1 MTHTVRMFGA
11 IAVVALGCASIALQ
25 VTHPARAKSA
35 PEHAPLQVSSDGYVT
50 STQCRSCHPS
60 EYASWHNSYHRSM
73 TRVATPASVIPA
85 FDGVTVHA
93 PGLDY
98 RLRRSGDRY
107 FADVLH
113 DGGAA
118 ETLPITLLTGSHHMQ
133 IFWFETG
140 EGREVGQLPF
150 VYLNDDRR
158 WVPRNAI
165 FIEPPRVLVPGPTG
179 RWNAS
184 CIACHTTFGRPRI
197 DAGGAFDTQVAE
209 LGVACEACHGPAEA
223 HVRDNRS
230 PLVRYSQHFGARKS
244 VGVVQPEKLSHER
257 SSLVCGQCHATWLH
271 DGPRGMRRWNEHG
284 FAYRPGGDPAE
295 TMLLMRPSLAA
306 RDPRVAD
313 VIAHEPQLVDSQ
325 FWSDGAVRVSGREFN
340 GMVDSPCYAR
350 GQMTCLSC
358 HRMHQRQRD
367 PRPARA
373 WADTQLGERMDGNE
387 ACLACHTE
395 LRAKLAAHTHHA
407 PSSDGSQCYNC
418 HMPYTSYGLLKA
430 MRSHRIDVPDAAVSA
445 ATGRP
450 NACNL
455 CHLDKSLGWT
465 ARMLERDWGKRAPEL
480 DADRA
485 EIASTLLLGLSGDAG
500 QRVLIAWALG
510 WQPAQ
515 HASKLASASTL
526 LGILMDDPYDAVRY
540 VAARSLRQRGAELPS
555 YDFIVRPEQRA
566 PVAALVAGAD
576 EQQPSA
582 AERAAIERL
591 RRLRDD
597 RPLQLLE

>member
-1 MTHTVRMFGA
+1 MFGA
-11 IAVVALGCASIALQ
+11 VASVSLVLSLIALQ
-25 VTHPARAKSA
+25 VTRPARAKSA
-35 PEHAPLQVSSDGYVT
+35 QPHAPQQLNSDGYVT

-60 EYASWHNSYHRSM
+60 EYASWHSSFHRSM
-73 TRVATPASVIPA
+73 TQVATPESVIPA
-85 FDGVTVHA
+85 FDDKGNDVILQA

-98 RLRRSGDRY
+98 RLRQSGERY

-113 DGGAA
+113 DGAPT

-140 EGREVGQLPF
+140 EGRKVGQLPF
-150 VYLNDDRR
+150 VYLNADQR

-197 DAGGAFDTQVAE
+197 DASGTFDTQVAE
-209 LGVACEACHGPAEA
+209 LGVACEACHGPAET
-223 HVRDNRS
+223 HVQDNRS
-230 PLVRYSQHFGARKS
+230 PLARYAQHVGARKS
-244 VGVVQPEKLSHER
+244 LGVVQPEKLSHER

-306 RDPRVAD
+306 SDARVAE
-313 VIAHEPQLVDSQ
+313 VVAHEPQLVDSQ

-350 GQMTCLSC
+350 GEMTCLSC
-358 HRMHQRQRD
+358 HRMHQAPSD
-367 PRPARA
+367 PRPVGA
-373 WADTQLGERMDGNE
+373 WADTQLGERMDGND
-387 ACLACHTE
+387 ACLACHDE
-395 LRAKLAAHTHHA
+395 LRADLTAHTHHA
-407 PSSDGSQCYNC
+407 ASSDGSQCYNC

-430 MRSHRIDVPDAAVSA
+430 MRSHRVDSPDAAVSA
-445 ATGRP
+445 ETGRP

-465 ARMLERDWGKRAPEL
+465 ASMLERDWGKRAPQL
-480 DADRA
+480 ADDQRQ
-485 EIASTLLLGLSGDAG
+485 IPSTLLLGLSGDAG
-500 QRVLIAWALG
+500 QRALIAWALG
-510 WQPAQ
+510 WGPAQ
-515 HASKLASASTL
+515 RASELASAPLL
-526 LGILMDDPYDAVRY
+526 LGILLDDPYDAVRY
-540 VAARSLRQRGAELPS
+540 VAARSLRQRGRALPG
-555 YDFIVRPEQRA
+555 YDFSVRPEQRA
-566 PVAALVAGAD
+566 PVAELVAGAD
-576 EQQPSA
+576 AQQPSA
-582 AERAAIERL
+582 AERAAIDRL
-591 RRLRDD
+591 RPLRND